1 MTNIYAMI
9 SEGTTLEELQAHPD
23 FDLLCEAERES
34 IVDFYQSVPSG
45 VNLKYIDIDVIDKSG
60 RIINQVRL
68 PI

>member
-1 MTNIYAMI
+1 MIYSLI
-9 SEGTTLEELQAHPD
+9 TEGTTLEEIQSHPD
-23 FDLLCEAERES
+23 YNNLCDAEKEA

-68 PI
+68 EI

>member
-1 MTNIYAMI
+1 MSIYAMI
-9 SEGTTLEELQAHPD
+9 SEGTTLEELQANPD

-45 VNLKYIDIDVIDKSG
+45 INLRYLDLDVIDKSG